1 MPSALKL
8 ALEDLIKAQR
18 LTADGPPLR
27 GEDRRGTPLATG
39 VPGLDELLFG
49 GLPRGQV
56 SEIHGPASSG
66 RTGIALAV
74 AARAT
79 RAGALAAWVDPQDRL
94 DPRSAGDAGVELG
107 RLLWLRGAPSAR
119 EPQPLLAAI
128 SAVGTLLGSG
138 LFELVVVDLGGIARS
153 GLQRLPGAT
162 WIRLQ
167 RMVESQPGT
176 LLVMAD
182 AHVAHGPAG
191 VSLALRGAGASWS
204 GDPGPGRLLRGLTA
218 EVKAGRHALRGTA
231 VELRAGL

>member
-8 ALEDLIKAQR
+8 ALEDLLKAQR
-18 LTADGPPLR
+18 LSAEGPPLR
-27 GEDRRGTPLATG
+27 GEDRRGTPLGTG
-39 VPGLDELLFG
+39 VPGLDDLLYG
-49 GLPRGQV
+49 GLPRGQL

-66 RTGIALAV
+66 RTGLALAV
-74 AARAT
+74 AARST

-94 DPRSAGDAGVELG
+94 DPRSAADAGVELG
-107 RLLWLRGAPSAR
+107 RLLWLRGAAPAR
-119 EPQPLLAAI
+119 EPRPLLAAI

-167 RMVESQPGT
+167 RMVESQPCT
-176 LLVMAD
+176 VLVLAD
-182 AHVAHGPAG
+182 EHVAHGPAG
-191 VSLALRGAGASWS
+191 VSLALRGMGASWS

-218 EVKAGRHALRGTA
+218 EVKAGRQALRGTA
-231 VELRAGL
+231 VELRASL

>member
-74 AARAT
+74 AARST

-107 RLLWLRGAPSAR
+107 RLLWLRGAASAR
-119 EPQPLLAAI
+119 EPRPLLAAI

-138 LFELVVVDLGGIARS
+138 LFELVVVDLGGIGRS

-167 RMVESQPGT
+167 RMVESQPGA
-176 LLVMAD
+176 LLVVAD

-231 VELRAGL
+231 VELRASL

>member
-8 ALEDLIKAQR
+8 ALEDLLKAQR
-18 LTADGPPLR
+18 LSADGPPLR
-27 GEDRRGTPLATG
+27 GEDRRGTLLATG

-74 AARAT
+74 AARST

-94 DPRSAGDAGVELG
+94 DPRSAADAGVALG
-107 RLLWLRGAPSAR
+107 RLLWLRGAASAR

-176 LLVMAD
+176 LLVVAD
-182 AHVAHGPAG
+182 DHVAHGPAG

-231 VELRAGL
+231 VELRASL

>member
-8 ALEDLIKAQR
+8 ALEDLLKAQR
-18 LTADGPPLR
+18 LSAEGPPLR
-27 GEDRRGTPLATG
+27 GEDRRGTPLGTG
-39 VPGLDELLFG
+39 VPGLDELLYG
-49 GLPRGQV
+49 GLPRGQL

-66 RTGIALAV
+66 RTGLALAV
-74 AARAT
+74 AARST

-94 DPRSAGDAGVELG
+94 DPRSAADAGVELG
-107 RLLWLRGAPSAR
+107 RLLWLRGAAQAR
-119 EPQPLLAAI
+119 EPRPLLAAI

-167 RMVESQPGT
+167 RMVESQPCT
-176 LLVMAD
+176 VLVLAD
-182 AHVAHGPAG
+182 EHVAHGPAG
-191 VSLALRGAGASWS
+191 VSLALRGVGASWS

-218 EVKAGRHALRGTA
+218 EVKAGRQALRGTA
-231 VELRAGL
+231 VELRASL